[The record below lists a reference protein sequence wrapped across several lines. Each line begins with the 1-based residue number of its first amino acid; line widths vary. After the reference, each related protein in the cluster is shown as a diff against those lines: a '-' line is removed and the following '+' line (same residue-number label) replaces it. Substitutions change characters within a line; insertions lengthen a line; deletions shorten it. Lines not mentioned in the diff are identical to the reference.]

1 MATTDTIP
9 RLPHLVAHLGDQLM
23 GLSERPTF
31 EDTRQRYIATT
42 ERLEREGKGRRT
54 ANRVGDRDA
63 YWSPA
68 QEVLEEAMRLGFV
81 VRQPLP
87 SARRYVDEYRQRA
100 YELTDEGR
108 RASALARSDPAA
120 LTRLVTNKA
129 IAAHPYL
136 RSYLQALAGAPIVC
150 PVISQGELGDWRARG
165 ERGVTMAVAE
175 QAASTINGGPT
186 GPICTAEDVAEEMRA
201 AVQRRFG
208 DQPATRPA
216 DKALAETFN
225 DAFIAASVRARGL
238 PLGVID
244 LRVIRGWTSQ
254 WLLTDQSRYVPGFDA
269 ANVIWL
275 AADFESD
282 VTPNGGVM
290 LNLGAAMPEM
300 SPTTPPKQEA
310 KQDEVEVRRRG
321 LAEHGEKVAA
331 AVVAAYRSQATAAHS
346 NLAAPYLPI
355 HEVRAEAAYKCG
367 VTRALVNIVIERLV
381 AGEYPDLGVRVHLHL
396 AGAPQPPPSE
406 PVYDRGGSRRY
417 AMTLTRRD
425 ASASTKH

>member
-1 MATTDTIP
+1 
-9 RLPHLVAHLGDQLM
+9 LGDQLT

-42 ERLEREGKGRRT
+42 ERLELEGKGRRT
-54 ANRVGDRDA
+54 ASRVGDRDA

-68 QEVLEEAMRLGFV
+68 QEVLDEAMRLGFV

-87 SARRYVDEYRQRA
+87 SARRYVDDYRQRP

-108 RASALARSDPAA
+108 RAAALARSDPAA
-120 LTRLVTNKA
+120 MTRLVTKKA

-136 RSYLQALAGAPIVC
+136 RSYLQALAEAPIVC
-150 PVISQGELGDWRARG
+150 PVVSQGELGSWRSRG
-165 ERGVTMAVAE
+165 ERGLTMAVAE
-175 QAASTINGGPT
+175 RAACTINDGPT
-186 GPICTAEDVAEEMRA
+186 GPICTAEDVAVEMQA
-201 AVQRRFG
+201 AVKRRFG
-208 DQPATRPA
+208 DQPATRPS

-225 DAFIAASVRARGL
+225 DAFIAASVRARRL
-238 PLGVID
+238 PLGAID

-275 AADFESD
+275 AADLEPGATIAD
-282 VTPNGGVM
+282 VGEVLNMASSTPHMAPPHVTQQGG
-290 LNLGAAMPEM
+290 
-300 SPTTPPKQEA
+300 SQS
-310 KQDEVEVRRRG
+310 EVEVRRRG
-321 LAEHGEKVAA
+321 LAQHGEKVAA
-331 AVVAAYRSQATAAHS
+331 AVVEAYRSQTTAAFS

-355 HEVRAEAAYKCG
+355 HEVRAEAAYRCG
-367 VTRALVNIVIERLV
+367 VTRALVNMVIERLV
-381 AGEYPDLGVRVHLHL
+381 AGEYSDLGVRVHLHL

-425 ASASTKH
+425 A